1 MTVLIMENASL
12 STRGEICKWMLEV
25 KPGVFIAKVS
35 AIVREALW
43 NKVKEDQRAIGA
55 LLAYTAPTE
64 IGFLME
70 MYGEPTRSIVDLDGL
85 QLIKIC

>member
-1 MTVLIMENASL
+1 MENASI
-12 STRGEICKWMLEV
+12 STRGEIRRWMLEV

-43 NKVKEDQRAIGA
+43 DKVKKDQKAIGA
-55 LLAYTAPTE
+55 ILAYTAPTE

-70 MYGEPTRSIVDLDGL
+70 MHGEPTRSIVDFDGL
-85 QLIKIC
+85 QLVKIR